1 MQKKSRKFPH
11 YQKKEPATVE
21 KQMKN
26 LVTFKIV
33 ADFRCE
39 LQRRFELITNYFD
52 NQWICLRNL
61 LKEKTV

>member
-33 ADFRCE
+33 ADFR
-39 LQRRFELITNYFD
+39 RFELITNYFD
-52 NQWICLRNL
+52 NQ
-61 LKEKTV
+61 

>member
-52 NQWICLRNL
+52 NQ
-61 LKEKTV
+61 